1 MKTYFFLALACLI
14 VFAIAGMIYLEMT
27 QQISPD

>member
-1 MKTYFFLALACLI
+1 MKIYLLMALAGLI
-14 VFAIAGMIYLEMT
+14 VFALAGMIYLEMT

>member
-14 VFAIAGMIYLEMT
+14 AFASAGMIYLEMT